1 MTKLACTEEKTQSN
15 IEKKTLEDYVAFFTT
30 KKGADMLPYAYL
42 EATDNY
48 NNLVKNCPDYYL
60 FNDEV
65 KTISSNKDALKE
77 YLKEVTDIVEIG
89 PGSDYTLE
97 HKTLPILSYV
107 ENLKRYH
114 AIDIS
119 KDYLDN
125 ACNYIKRHKPE
136 LEICSVEA
144 DLMRDEKIELNQIP
158 YGKKAVIF
166 LGSTLGNFTQ
176 MQQNYVLKQISM
188 LTEANEIVIIAIDTN
203 QDKNSLIKAYNN
215 SYSTKLVLAIIRNFT
230 KISPK
235 FLPYVNSF
243 EVECRWDEANKL
255 IDIFFV
261 VKDNISFYLENYGEI
276 ILTKGQELRG
286 VTSRKPSKECI
297 ATLLQQNQFDV
308 LDILHYSNKMQ
319 LFICKRN

>member
-1 MTKLACTEEKTQSN
+1 MTKLENKTKEAELT
-15 IEKKTLEDYVAFFTT
+15 IDKKTLQDYVTFFTT

-125 ACNYIKRHKPE
+125 ACNYIKKHTPNI
-136 LEICSVEA
+136 EICAVEA
-144 DLMRDEKIELNQIP
+144 DLMQKTQIGLNQIP
-158 YGKKAVIF
+158 CGKKAVLF

-176 MQQNYVLKQISM
+176 IQQNYVLKQISK
-188 LTEANEIVIIAIDTN
+188 LTKPEDIAIITVDTN
-203 QDKNSLIKAYNN
+203 QDKESMVRAYDNLQV
-215 SYSTKLVLAIIRNFT
+215 YNFMFGILKYFAT
-230 KISPK
+230 TNIVFKPFI
-235 FLPYVNSF
+235 NSF
-243 EVECRWDEANKL
+243 EVKCKWDEENKL
-255 IDIFFV
+255 MDICFV
-261 VKDNISFYLENYGEI
+261 VKNDLSFFMESYGEI
-276 ILTKGQELRG
+276 VLTKGQELRG
-286 VTSRKPSKECI
+286 ITSRKPNTEDIC
-297 ATLLQQNQFDV
+297 TLIQQNQFEV
-308 LDILHYSNKMQ
+308 LDILHYTNKMQ